1 MVSQQ
6 NAAARFIISAVR
18 PEQFPPPGLP
28 EFAFLGRSN
37 VGKSSLLNALTGQE
51 GLARTSSSPGRT
63 QAINFFHVQDRWCFV
78 DLPGYGY
85 ARVPR
90 EIANSWKY
98 LIESYLETREPLEL
112 CFLLLDARRG
122 WMEKDLELRD
132 WLELKNRRYMVVAT
146 KIDKLKNQ
154 KERRQA
160 IEALRH
166 HAGGAEVALF
176 SALTGQGV
184 REIWQVISK
193 TPSRS

>member
-1 MVSQQ
+1 
-6 NAAARFIISAVR
+6 
-18 PEQFPPPGLP
+18 
-28 EFAFLGRSN
+28 
-37 VGKSSLLNALTGQE
+37 
-51 GLARTSSSPGRT
+51 
-63 QAINFFHVQDRWCFV
+63 V